1 MVNYLEK
8 LNKFIEIRDRV
19 RDMMA
24 SRKVTR
30 VFNRRSST
38 KRTFGEVGRRIPLD
52 QMKREIRRKT
62 APKPYYLKLVELR
75 TLYLLKP

>member
-8 LNKFIEIRDRV
+8 LNKFIEIRDRE
-19 RDMMA
+19 RDMVA
-24 SRKVTR
+24 SRKVTG
-30 VFNRRSST
+30 VFDRRSST
-38 KRTFGEVGRRIPLD
+38 KRTFREVGRRIPLN

-62 APKPYYLKLVELR
+62 APKPYYLKLVEFR

>member
-38 KRTFGEVGRRIPLD
+38 KRTFGKVGRRIPLD